1 MENELKDNMNRA
13 VEEML
18 VVSDWKDRKY
28 KRLQDKYET
37 NRQAEQKQFI
47 SDTLDDM
54 LYEIE
59 EQEDE
64 KHWKLYKA
72 KTSRRLKLTA
82 VLMSLVMLAG
92 AIGFAWYAYQKHEVK
107 TENMS
112 IMTPYTLYLLNPG
125 AEDYLT
131 LSIGDL
137 HPGET
142 KQIVVCVS
150 SHDVG
155 GTAKSKQ
162 GVFSYQM
169 ELAYTDN
176 LKLSYQIYPLTPVDE
191 KETAAGSDYITSECE
206 IKKDEDNKVM
216 KTYYFRKDTKALMES
231 EDSDTMQTK
240 YREEMYRNLQNIK
253 DSTDSLN
260 GIVNLGNYK
269 IYDKKSDGSTLKL
282 NLGDTNQY
290 NYYLIEVTVDSNLNM
305 NSYKKETDLIYL
317 IAKAK
322 LPKAEEITSVT
333 ETGSH

>member
-1 MENELKDNMNRA
+1 MENDLKHNMDRA

-176 LKLSYQIYPLTPVDE
+176 LKLSYQIYPLTPVEE
-191 KETAAGSDYITSECE
+191 KETAVGADYITSEYTT
-206 IKKDEDNKVM
+206 KTDADTTLTKTFYFQ
-216 KTYYFRKDTKALMES
+216 KTYTDPAKDALAVS
-231 EDSDTMQTK
+231 SDSYEMQEK
-240 YREEMYRNLQNIK
+240 YRKEMYK
-253 DSTDSLN
+253 DIGNSIED
-260 GIVNLGNYK
+260 IVNLGNYQ
-269 IYDKKSDGSTLKL
+269 IYDTLPDGGALKL
-282 NLGDTNQY
+282 NLGDSTNQY
-290 NYYLIEVTVDSNLNM
+290 NYYLIEVTVDPDIDI

-322 LPKAEEITSVT
+322 LPKAEEITSAAQ
-333 ETGSH
+333 ESSH